1 LETFRRA
8 NRTARHVGWSVRR
21 RTLLKIITT
30 AAATVI
36 YTLISIN
43 ISTKKRICIPSV
55 YIGPRRLYA
64 QMALI
69 KSGKYVARRVVLIG
83 EFRLTNLWTCI
94 IVEAVNVDTA
104 INRFENCKS
113 LRPGFYVL
121 WHLGNSKLT
130 HNMNA
135 HPRSRFYSHRRGA
148 DCSIHPTMHTNV
160 GSAAGRA
167 VNWTVLFKQNIAYCT
182 YTQLHT

>member
-1 LETFRRA
+1 
-8 NRTARHVGWSVRR
+8 
-21 RTLLKIITT
+21 
-30 AAATVI
+30 
-36 YTLISIN
+36 
-43 ISTKKRICIPSV
+43 
-55 YIGPRRLYA
+55 
-64 QMALI
+64 MALI

-135 HPRSRFYSHRRGA
+135 RRRSRFYSRRR
-148 DCSIHPTMHTNV
+148 HPQYVPPTFL
-160 GSAAGRA
+160 GKAGRA
-167 VNWTVLFKQNIAYCT
+167 VNWTVLFKQNIAYVYIYMYNTRYT
-182 YTQLHT
+182 YEYKRTWWGVSSVMIIITIYRQFAHRRK

>member
-1 LETFRRA
+1 MFRRA
-8 NRTARHVGWSVRR
+8 DITAPPSVRHHSH
-21 RTLLKIITT
+21 RTLLKIIAT
-30 AAATVI
+30 AAPQ

-43 ISTKKRICIPSV
+43 ISTEKRICVPSV

-94 IVEAVNVDTA
+94 IMEAVNVDTA

-135 HPRSRFYSHRRGA
+135 RPRSRFYSHRA
-148 DCSIHPTMHTNV
+148 AVYIPHPVLGV
-160 GSAAGRA
+160 GGTR
-167 VNWTVLFKQNIAYCT
+167 C
-182 YTQLHT
+182 